1 MNESRKL
8 PRRCVGRYYV
18 RKEEEGNPEEG
29 MEGGGRV
36 ATVGRA

>member
-1 MNESRKL
+1 VNESRKL
-8 PRRCVGRYYV
+8 PRRCVGWYYV
-18 RKEEEGNPEEG
+18 REEGNPEEG